1 MNAMAHDRRCS
12 TWQYDTGFQF
22 VAICC
27 DSCDG
32 AREILEQN
40 DELRWPD
47 IRQYYMALPD
57 KEYLKKIFG
66 FSRVPFYMVVSSL
79 GTVLYHGNKIDWESI
94 LSETSID
101 MVCPEP
107 IRSPATELLHQSP
120 TVLVDGPRPPHN
132 ENDNKENRV
141 LDKPAAP
148 DKIEIAARSSV
159 VELDFDALDF

>member
-1 MNAMAHDRRCS
+1 MNAIAHDIRRS
-12 TWQYDTGFQF
+12 VWQSDTGFQF

-47 IRQYYMALPD
+47 IRHYYMATPD

-66 FSRVPFYMVVSSL
+66 FSRVPFYMVVSSS
-79 GTVLYHGNKIDWESI
+79 GTVLHHGNKIDWESI
-94 LSETSID
+94 LSGSSADTA
-101 MVCPEP
+101 CP
-107 IRSPATELLHQSP
+107 IQSPATTLLLQSP
-120 TVLVDGPRPPHN
+120 TVLVNGPRPPYN
-132 ENDNKENRV
+132 ETDNKENRV
-141 LDKPAAP
+141 LDKPAAL
-148 DKIEIAARSSV
+148 DKIEIAGRSSV